1 MYKYKFLT
9 CLLVSTCICFSIIT
23 SSFCTSDTSY
33 VWSPMQQTSPTSS
46 LLKAEEDIKDDNFLN
61 LESGAAIL
69 VEQTTG
75 KILYSHNIH
84 EQLRPASVTKI
95 MSILLIMKQLE
106 SGKLQLT
113 DQIPCSEKAASMGG
127 SQIWLDPTETLTV
140 DEMLKA
146 ICVRK
151 CKRLCICYGR
161 IHCRN

>member
-1 MYKYKFLT
+1 MEQ
-9 CLLVSTCICFSIIT
+9 T
-23 SSFCTSDTSY
+23 SS
-33 VWSPMQQTSPTSS
+33 TSS
-46 LLKAEEDIKDDNFLN
+46 SLINNENVKENNFLG
-61 LESGAAIL
+61 LESGSAIL

-75 KILYSHNIH
+75 QILYAHNIH
-84 EQLRPASVTKI
+84 EQLRPASVTKV

-127 SQIWLDPTETLTV
+127 SQIWLDTKETLTV

-151 CKRLCICYGR
+151 CQ
-161 IHCRN
+161 